1 MSGTLEKMLCLRNNT
16 IFKQAFSLLR
26 FRTSGEKPI
35 YSVEREGLAYGPGL
49 STVA

>member
-26 FRTSGEKPI
+26 WN
-35 YSVEREGLAYGPGL
+35 
-49 STVA
+49 STKYQSALQDKAHPRHWKVQALN